1 MINRAHGRVLEFSER
16 MKPTLTG
23 PILACLLVTLLV
35 LSPTQAVRAQSV
47 AAAPVDSIVAVVDE
61 DVILRSELDRAV
73 ANITA
78 QSAARGAQLPP
89 KDILEKQV
97 LERLIL
103 IRLQVARAADSG
115 IRVSDAELQQAIAGV
130 VNQNHMT
137 EAQLRERLAADHIGF
152 DEFRSNLRDELTA
165 QALRQ
170 RYVQSKVQISEAEI
184 DQLLATQKIGG
195 PEVRLAN
202 LQIGLPDDAT
212 PDQIIAAKKK
222 IDDIKASIER
232 GEIDFRSAAI
242 RYSQAQNALDG
253 GEIGWRG
260 YDAIPPA
267 FVNLISGLKAGQ
279 ITEALRGSGGF
290 QIVQV
295 EEIREPQAQKAT
307 QYRAQDILIR
317 TSDLVG
323 VEAARLK
330 MEALRARIVGGED
343 FARVAKEASEDTL
356 TKNAGGDM
364 GWFLVDQWG
373 GAVAAQIQKLADG
386 ELSPVFQSEVGFHLL
401 KRTGVRE
408 QDVTEDNRR
417 NKAREI
423 IGNRKSEEEYDRFL
437 RQLRSE
443 AFVENRLGAA
453 PAPAPAPTP

>member
-1 MINRAHGRVLEFSER
+1 

-23 PILACLLVTLLV
+23 RVLIAPLLTGVFAAALALVPIR
-35 LSPTQAVRAQSV
+35 AVHAQSV
-47 AAAPVDSIVAVVDE
+47 ATTPVDSIVAVVDE

-73 ANITA
+73 ANITS

-103 IRLQVARAADSG
+103 VRLQVSRAAESG
-115 IRVSDAELQQAIAGV
+115 IRVSDAELQQAISGV
-130 VNQNHMT
+130 AKQNQMT
-137 EAQLRERLAADHIGF
+137 EDQLRERLAGDHISY
-152 DEFRSNLRDELTA
+152 DEFRSNLRDELA
-165 QALRQ
+165 IQGLRQ

-184 DQLLATQKIGG
+184 DQLLATQKVGG

-202 LQIGLPDDAT
+202 LQVSLSDDAT
-212 PDQIIAAKKK
+212 PEQIAEAKKK

-232 GEIDFRSAAI
+232 GEIDFHSAAI
-242 RYSQAQNALDG
+242 RYSQASNALDG
-253 GEIGWRG
+253 GEIGWRS

-267 FVNLISGLKAGQ
+267 FVNLINGLKPGQ
-279 ITEALRGSGGF
+279 ITDSLRGSGGF

-295 EEIREPQAQKAT
+295 EEVRQPQAQQAT

-323 VEAARLK
+323 VEAARQK
-330 MEALRARIVGGED
+330 IEALRARIAGGED
-343 FARVAKEASEDTL
+343 FGKVAKEASEDTL

-386 ELSPVFQSEVGFHLL
+386 EMSPVFQSEVGFHLL
-401 KRTGVRE
+401 KRTGMRV
-408 QDVTEDNRR
+408 QDVTEENRR

-423 IGNRKSEEEYDRFL
+423 IGNRKSEEEYNRFL
-437 RQLRSE
+437 RQMRSE
-443 AFVENRLGAA
+443 AFVETRLDGAPVA
-453 PAPAPAPTP
+453 PAPIPAPAASTH